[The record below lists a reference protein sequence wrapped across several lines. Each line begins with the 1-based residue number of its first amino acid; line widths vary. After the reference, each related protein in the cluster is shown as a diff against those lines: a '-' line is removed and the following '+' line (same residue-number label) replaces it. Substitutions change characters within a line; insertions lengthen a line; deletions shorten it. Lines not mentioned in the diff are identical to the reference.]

1 MCKSQSFL
9 KFQVLPERRSV
20 NFLILVL
27 LFLFVIIDPTCMCKS
42 HISLKFQ
49 VLREGSSVIVSFVE
63 HPVYSIFKM
72 YSVPILVFLFWFTT
86 VNPKCCVK
94 VTLWKCQVLHKGSSD
109 IASFVEHPVNSIFK
123 RYSVLTLAFLF
134 WFPILTQIACVKFSF
149 SWNFR
154 CSAKEAVLLLLSWST
169 LHVVILKCII
179 SWFATINP
187 VYV

>member
-1 MCKSQSFL
+1 
-9 KFQVLPERRSV
+9 
-20 NFLILVL
+20 
-27 LFLFVIIDPTCMCKS
+27 MCKS

-123 RYSVLTLAFLF
+123 RYSVLTLVFLF
-134 WFPILTQIACVKFSF
+134 WFPILTQIVCLFFLKFQVLREGSSVIAAFVEHPACS
-149 SWNFR
+149 NFKMYNFLI
-154 CSAKEAVLLLLSWST
+154 C
-169 LHVVILKCII
+169 H
-179 SWFATINP
+179 
-187 VYV
+187 Y